1 MYSLQN
7 KREKAHTDSIW
18 ACDWGVLGGTPPEPV
33 EGEELPAPKEEEDII
48 VTGSLDDTVKI
59 WNYKNGEVEVR
70 FVNFQIIYFIAF

>member
-7 KREKAHTDSIW
+7 KKEKAHTDSIW
-18 ACDWGVLGGTPPEPV
+18 TCDWGVLGVTPSKPV
-33 EGEELPAPKEEEDII
+33 EGEELPPHEEGENIL

-70 FVNFQIIYFIAF
+70 